1 MEFIDW
7 TVGTKTSS
15 GECNTDLLRI
25 TDQNSGAS
33 AETYC
38 GAIAPDP
45 QGKHK
50 GRPIT
55 KSLFV
60 YLYKFI
66 WLVVSIFIYLFVY
79 LSVYM
84 SAYLSVYMSVYLSS
98 IYLFI
103 CLFVCLS
110 IYPSINHLSRFIS
123 VCVDCLCS
131 PNNKVSV

>member
-55 KSLFV
+55 KSLV
-60 YLYKFI
+60 C
-66 WLVVSIFIYLFVY
+66 LFVY
-79 LSVYM
+79 IYLASFIDIYIFVCLFIGLYVCLFIGLYVCLFIVYI
-84 SAYLSVYMSVYLSS
+84 S
-98 IYLFI
+98 IYLS
-103 CLFVCLS
+103 VCLS
-110 IYPSINHLSRFIS
+110 IYLSIYQSSLSLYL
-123 VCVDCLCS
+123 CLC
-131 PNNKVSV
+131 